1 MLSRQD
7 PQFLKLIRERLY
19 VAVLSD
25 VLDALGYRGQ
35 ALPPHIRPLDD
46 TLVMAG
52 FARTGLY
59 RDVYHVQSG
68 ENPYELEI
76 ALVDD
81 LHPGD
86 LPVLGCG
93 MSGRIAPWG
102 ELLST
107 AARARSAAG
116 CLTDGLVR
124 DTMAIRKM
132 GFPVFHGGIGPLD
145 SKGRGKVADID
156 VPIECAGVRVET
168 GDLVVG
174 DADGVII
181 LPREV
186 ESDAL
191 SRALAK
197 VEGESATRAGSGLS
211 DSSAGFTC
219 GLKHASPLSR
229 VGGGE
234 DGASIQPGSAG
245 TSDRCWHVGPAGG

>member
-1 MLSRQD
+1 
-7 PQFLKLIRERLY
+7 
-19 VAVLSD
+19 VLSD
-25 VLDALGYRGQ
+25 VLDELGYRHQ
-35 ALPPHIRPLDD
+35 TLPPNIRPLDE

-76 ALVDD
+76 ALIDD
-81 LHPGD
+81 LRPGQV
-86 LPVLGCG
+86 PVLGCG

-107 AARARSAAG
+107 AARARGATG

-124 DTMAIRKM
+124 DTKAIRKI

-174 DADGVII
+174 DADGVVVV
-181 LPREV
+181 PQVV
-186 ESDAL
+186 ESEAL
-191 SRALAK
+191 SLALTK
-197 VEGESATRAGSGLS
+197 VEGENATRS
-211 DSSAGFTC
+211 DLERGQKLREVFARHGI
-219 GLKHASPLSR
+219 L
-229 VGGGE
+229 
-234 DGASIQPGSAG
+234 
-245 TSDRCWHVGPAGG
+245 